1 MRNIIA
7 YFIKY
12 HVAVNVV
19 IIAFFIFGIVGALSL
34 KSSFFPLTD
43 SKNVSIN
50 ITYPGAS
57 PQEIEEGIVLK
68 IEDNLKGL
76 EGVDRVTS
84 TSRENSGSIN
94 VEIEKGRDVD
104 FMLLQVKNA
113 VDRVPT
119 FPTGME
125 PLVVSKLEVV
135 RQTISFAISGDNI
148 PLATLKQIGRQ
159 IENDIRAI
167 DGISQINISGY
178 PQEEIEI
185 AVNENSLLAYGMSF
199 TEVAQAVSNANILV
213 TGGNIKTDA
222 EEYLIRANNRSYYGD
237 ELSNLIIRADAS
249 GQTIRLKD
257 VAVVR
262 DRFSET
268 PNTSYFNGN
277 LSVNTTITSTNTE
290 DLISSAEKVRNYIEE
305 FNQKY
310 NNVQL
315 NVVSDLSVTLTERT
329 KLLTE
334 NAMMGMALVL
344 IFLSLF
350 LNTRL
355 AFWVAF
361 GLPISFLGMFI
372 FAGYF
377 DVTIN
382 VLSLFGMIIVIG
394 ILVDDGIVI
403 AENIYQH
410 YEKGKTP
417 VQAAIDGTMEV
428 LPPIVSAIIT
438 TILAF
443 SIFLFLDGRIGEF
456 FGEVS
461 VIVILTLAVSLI
473 EALIILPAH
482 LAHSKAMQPVDNKP
496 KKGIA
501 KVFSKLRV
509 INRSG
514 DRAMAWLR
522 DKMYSPTLHFALK
535 YKLLTFSIF
544 VFALLLT
551 FGSVGGG
558 IIRTAFFPQ
567 IASDR
572 VQVTLQMPNGTNEK
586 VTDSIISL
594 IEEKAEI
601 VNQELT
607 EQYLKG
613 TDKILYKN
621 VIKNVGP
628 GSSAA
633 SLTIN
638 LLPGEERPD
647 AIRSDMVTTRLRE
660 LVGPVIGVES
670 LIYGS
675 GGNFGGD
682 PVSVSLLGYNID
694 ELKGAK
700 TELKNALLNNAA
712 LKDVADNDPA
722 GIKEIRLELKEN
734 AYLLG
739 LDLRTVMNQV
749 RAGFFGTQAQR
760 FQRGQDEIRVWVR
773 YDREN
778 RSSIT
783 DLDEMRILAPN
794 GSRVPLKEIVNYT
807 IERGEVAI
815 NHLDGRREIQISADL
830 KDAQTTS
837 ATDVMTEIRTE
848 IMPEIQSRYPTVS
861 ASYEGQNREAG
872 KLLGSLQFV
881 GLTVLF
887 LIYVTIAFT
896 FRSFS
901 QPLMLLLLIPFSL
914 TAVAWGHWIHNFPM
928 NILSMLG
935 IIALIGIMV
944 NDGLVLIG
952 KFNSNLRIGM
962 SFDEAIYEA
971 GRSRFRAI
979 FLTSL
984 TTAAGLAPLI
994 FEQSRQAQFL
1004 IPMAISIAYGI
1015 GFATVLTLIMLP
1027 IFLSFSNK
1035 VKVSTKWLA
1044 TGNEISKEEVE
1055 RAIKEQ
1061 KEEVHLQGQ
1070 MVSKL
1075 LKEPTNGSPN
1085 ADPKKDLL
1093 KELEDTK

>member
-1 MRNIIA
+1 MRNVIA

-12 HVAVNVV
+12 HVAVNVI
-19 IIAFFIFGIVGALSL
+19 IIAFAIFGIMGAYSL

-43 SKNVSIN
+43 SKNVFIN

-57 PQEIEEGIVLK
+57 PQEVEEGIVLK

-94 VEIEKGRDVD
+94 VEIEKGRDID

-125 PLVVSKLEVV
+125 PLIVSKLEAI
-135 RQTISFAISGDNI
+135 RQTIIFAISGEQV

-167 DGISQINISGY
+167 DGISQITISGY

-185 AVNENSLLAYGMSF
+185 AVNENNLLAYNLSF
-199 TEVAQAVSNANILV
+199 NEVSQAVGNANILV
-213 TGGNIKTDA
+213 TGGNIKTSA
-222 EEYLIRANNRSYYGD
+222 EEYLIRANNRSYYGN
-237 ELSNLIIRADAS
+237 ELSNIIIKADPN

-257 VAVVR
+257 VAIIR

-268 PNTSYFNGN
+268 PNASYFNGN
-277 LSVNTTITSTNTE
+277 ISVSTTITSTNTE
-290 DLISSAEKVRNYIEE
+290 DLIGSAQKVKDYVTD

-315 NVVSDLSVTLTERT
+315 SVVSDLSKTLTQRT
-329 KLLTE
+329 ELLTS
-334 NAMMGMALVL
+334 NAIMGMILVL
-344 IFLSLF
+344 LFLSLF

-361 GLPISFLGMFI
+361 GLPIAFLGMFV
-372 FAGYF
+372 FAGFF

-410 YEKGKTP
+410 YEKGKSP
-417 VQAAIDGTMEV
+417 IEAAIDGTMEV
-428 LPPIVSAIIT
+428 IPPIVSAIIT
-438 TILAF
+438 TVLAF

-461 VIVILTLAVSLI
+461 VVVILTLVVSLV

-482 LAHSKAMQPVDNKP
+482 LAHSKALQPVD
-496 KKGIA
+496 KKEKTGIA
-501 KVFSKLRV
+501 AAFAKLRV
-509 INRSG
+509 INQAG
-514 DRAMAWLR
+514 DRFMKWMR
-522 DKMYSPTLHFALK
+522 DYMYGPTLKFALK
-535 YKLLTFSIF
+535 YKMLTFGIF
-544 VFALLLT
+544 AMLLILT
-551 FGSVGGG
+551 FGSIGGG
-558 IIRTAFFPQ
+558 IIRTSFFPR

-572 VQVTLQMPNGTNEK
+572 VQVELLMPNGTNEK
-586 VTDSIISL
+586 VTDSIISM
-594 IEEKAEI
+594 IDDKAEI

-607 EQYLKG
+607 EKYLKG
-613 TDKILYKN
+613 TDKILFEN
-621 VIKNVGP
+621 VIRRVGP

-633 SLTIN
+633 TLTIN

-647 AIRSDMVTTRLRE
+647 AIRSDLVTNRLRE

-682 PVSVSLLGYNID
+682 PVSISLLGNDIA
-694 ELKGAK
+694 ELKAAK
-700 TELKNALLNNAA
+700 TELKTAMVNNSA

-739 LDLRTVMNQV
+739 LDLRAVMNQV

-778 RSSIT
+778 RSSIA
-783 DLDEMRILAPN
+783 DLDEMRIVTPSGN
-794 GSRVPLKEIVNYT
+794 RVPLKEIASYS
-807 IERGEVAI
+807 IKRGDVAI
-815 NHLDGRREIQISADL
+815 NRLEGRREIQISADL
-830 KDAQTTS
+830 QDANTTS
-837 ATDVMTEIRTE
+837 ATDILAEIRND
-848 IMPEIQSRYPTVS
+848 IMPEILSKYPTVTP
-861 ASYEGQNREAG
+861 SYEGQNREAG
-872 KLLGSLQFV
+872 KMMKSLNVV
-881 GLTVLF
+881 GITVLL
-887 LIYVTIAFT
+887 LIYITIAFT

-901 QPLMLLLLIPFSL
+901 QPLMLLLLVPFSI
-914 TAVAWGHWIHNFPM
+914 TAVGWGHWIHGFPI
-928 NILSMLG
+928 NILSGLG
-935 IIALIGIMV
+935 VIALIGIMV

-952 KFNSNLRIGM
+952 KFNGNLRQGM
-962 SFDEAIYEA
+962 NFDDALFEA

-979 FLTSL
+979 FLTSI
-984 TTAAGLAPLI
+984 TTIAGLAPLML
-994 FEQSRQAQFL
+994 ETSRQAQFL

-1015 GFATVLTLIMLP
+1015 GFATILTLVMLP

-1035 VKVSTKWLA
+1035 VKVSSKWLK
-1044 TGNEISKEEVE
+1044 TGNDITKEEVE

-1061 KEEVHLQGQ
+1061 VEEAHLSRGLSHSHA
-1070 MVSKL
+1070 VST
-1075 LKEPTNGSPN
+1075 EG
-1085 ADPKKDLL
+1085 
-1093 KELEDTK
+1093 LEHN

>member
-1 MRNIIA
+1 MRGLIA

-12 HVAVNVV
+12 HVAVSVFILAFVV
-19 IIAFFIFGIVGALSL
+19 FGIAGALSL
-34 KSSFFPLTD
+34 KSSFFPLSD
-43 SKNVSIN
+43 SKNIAIN
-50 ITYPGAS
+50 IAYPGAS
-57 PQEIEEGIVLK
+57 PQEVEEGIVLK

-84 TSRENSGSIN
+84 TSRENSGTIN
-94 VEIEKGRDVD
+94 VEIEKGRDID
-104 FMLLQVKNA
+104 FMLLEVKNA
-113 VDRVPT
+113 VDRVPS

-125 PLVVSKLEVV
+125 PLIVSKLEAV
-135 RQTISFAISGDNI
+135 RQTISFSVSGDNV
-148 PLATLKQIGRQ
+148 PLSTLKQIGRQ
-159 IENDIRAI
+159 IENDIRTME
-167 DGISQINISGY
+167 GISQINISGY

-185 AVNENSLLAYGMSF
+185 AVNENSLLAYNLSF
-199 TEVAQAVSNANILV
+199 NDVSQAVANANILV

-237 ELSNLIIRADAS
+237 ELSNLIVRADAS
-249 GQTIRLKD
+249 GQTVRLKD
-257 VAVVR
+257 VAIIR

-277 LSVNTTITSTNTE
+277 LAVNVSITSTNTE
-290 DLISSAEKVRNYIEE
+290 DLISAADLVKDYVEE
-305 FNQKY
+305 FNHKY
-310 NNVQL
+310 NNVQA
-315 NVVSDLSVTLTERT
+315 NVVSDQSVTLTQRT
-329 KLLTE
+329 ELLTE
-334 NAMMGMALVL
+334 NAIMGMILVL

-372 FAGYF
+372 FAGFF

-410 YEKGKTP
+410 YERGKTP
-417 VQAAIDGTMEV
+417 IQAAIDGTMEV
-428 LPPIVSAIIT
+428 IPPIVSAIIT

-456 FGEVS
+456 FSEVS
-461 VIVILTLAVSLI
+461 VIVILTLVVSLV

-482 LAHSKAMQPVDNKP
+482 LAHSKALQPLDKKP

-509 INRSG
+509 INEYG
-514 DRAMAWLR
+514 
-522 DKMYSPTLHFALK
+522 DKMMVWMRDTVYGPALRFTLKHK
-535 YKLLTFSIF
+535 ILTFSFFIM
-544 VFALLLT
+544 ALVLT
-551 FGSVGGG
+551 LGSVGGG
-558 IIRTAFFPQ
+558 IIRTAFFPS

-572 VQVTLQMPNGTNEK
+572 VQVSLLMPNGTNEK
-586 VTDSIISL
+586 ITDSIISL

-607 EQYLKG
+607 ETYLKG
-613 TDKILYKN
+613 TDKVLFENMIRT
-621 VIKNVGP
+621 VGP

-633 SLTIN
+633 SLVIN

-647 AIRSDMVTTRLRE
+647 EIASNLVTSRLQE
-660 LVGPVIGVES
+660 LVGPVLGVES

-682 PVSVSLLGYNID
+682 PVSVSLMGNNIQ

-700 TELKNALLNNAA
+700 KELKTALENNAL

-739 LDLRTVMNQV
+739 LDLRTIMNQV

-773 YDREN
+773 YDRQD

-783 DLDEMRILAPN
+783 DLDEMRITTPSGN
-794 GSRVPLKEIVNYT
+794 KVPLKEIATYT
-807 IERGEVAI
+807 IERGDVAI

-830 KDAQTTS
+830 KDDKATS
-837 ATDVMTEIRTE
+837 ATDIMTDIRTQV
-848 IMPEIQSRYPTVS
+848 MPEIQSKYPTVT

-872 KLLGSLQFV
+872 KLLGSLKSV
-881 GLTVLF
+881 GLTVLL
-887 LIYVTIAFT
+887 LIYIVIAFT

-901 QPLMLLLLIPFSL
+901 QPLLLILLVPFSL
-914 TAVAWGHWIHNFPM
+914 TAVAWGHWLHDFPI

-952 KFNSNLRIGM
+952 KFNSNLRGGM
-962 SFDEAIYEA
+962 KFDDAIFEA
-971 GRSRFRAI
+971 GKSRFRAI
-979 FLTSL
+979 FLTSI
-984 TTAAGLAPLI
+984 TTIAGLAPLLL
-994 FEQSRQAQFL
+994 EKSRQAQFL
-1004 IPMAISIAYGI
+1004 KPMAISIAYGI
-1015 GFATVLTLIMLP
+1015 GFATILTLLMLP
-1027 IFLSFSNK
+1027 LFLAFSNRF
-1035 VKVSTKWLA
+1035 KVSSKWLA
-1044 TGNEISKEEVE
+1044 TGGHVTKEEVE

-1061 KEEVHLQGQ
+1061 AQERHMEKNHYQIENEIHSNGNIEETTEK
-1070 MVSKL
+1070 SI
-1075 LKEPTNGSPN
+1075 
-1085 ADPKKDLL
+1085 
-1093 KELEDTK
+1093 

>member
-43 SKNVSIN
+43 SKNISIN

-125 PLVVSKLEVV
+125 PLIVSKLEVV

-159 IENDIRAI
+159 IENDIRSI
-167 DGISQINISGY
+167 DGISQINVSGY

-268 PNTSYFNGN
+268 PNASYFNGN

-310 NNVQL
+310 NNVKL

-334 NAMMGMALVL
+334 NAIMGMALVL

-417 VQAAIDGTMEV
+417 IQAAIDGTMEV

-438 TILAF
+438 TVLAF

-482 LAHSKAMQPVDNKP
+482 LAHSKALQPVNNKP

-501 KVFSKLRV
+501 KVFSKLRG

-514 DRAMAWLR
+514 DRFMAWLR
-522 DKMYSPTLHFALK
+522 DKMYSPTLRFALK

-586 VTDSIISL
+586 VTDSIISV

-613 TDKILYKN
+613 TDKILYEN

-628 GSSAA
+628 GSSSAT
-633 SLTIN
+633 LTIN

-700 TELKNALLNNAA
+700 IELKNALLNNTE

-778 RSSIT
+778 RSSIS
-783 DLDEMRILAPN
+783 DLDEMRIVAPN
-794 GSRVPLKEIVNYT
+794 GSRVPLKEIANYS

-837 ATDVMTEIRTE
+837 ATDIMTEIRTE

-881 GLTVLF
+881 GLTVLL

-914 TAVAWGHWIHNFPM
+914 TAVAWGHYIHNFPM

-952 KFNSNLRIGM
+952 KFNSNLRNGM
-962 SFDEAIYEA
+962 NFDDAIFEA

-1015 GFATVLTLIMLP
+1015 GFATVLTLVMLP

-1035 VKVSTKWLA
+1035 VKVGTKWLA
-1044 TGNEISKEEVE
+1044 TGNVITKEEVE

-1070 MVSKL
+1070 MVTKL
-1075 LKEPTNGSPN
+1075 LKEPTNGSPVS
-1085 ADPKKDLL
+1085 DPKKDLE
-1093 KELEDTK
+1093 KELKDTK

>member
-1 MRNIIA
+1 MKNVIA

-12 HVAVNVV
+12 HVAVNVI
-19 IIAFFIFGIVGALSL
+19 IIAFAIFGIMGAYSL

-43 SKNVSIN
+43 SKNVFIN

-57 PQEIEEGIVLK
+57 PQEVEEGIVLK

-84 TSRENSGSIN
+84 TSRENSGNIN
-94 VEIEKGRDVD
+94 VEIEKGRDID

-125 PLVVSKLEVV
+125 PLIVSKLEVV
-135 RQTISFAISGDNI
+135 RQTISFAISGENV

-167 DGISQINISGY
+167 DGISQITISGY

-185 AVNENSLLAYGMSF
+185 AVNENNLLAYNLSF
-199 TEVAQAVSNANILV
+199 NEVAQAVGNANILV
-213 TGGNIKTDA
+213 TGGNIKTNA
-222 EEYLIRANNRSYYGD
+222 EEYLIRANNRSYYGN
-237 ELSNLIIRADAS
+237 ELSNIIIKADPN

-257 VAVVR
+257 VAIIR

-268 PNTSYFNGN
+268 PNASYFNGN
-277 LSVNTTITSTNTE
+277 MSVSTTITSTNTE
-290 DLISSAEKVRNYIEE
+290 DLIDSAQKVKDYIIE
-305 FNQKY
+305 FNEKY

-315 NVVSDLSVTLTERT
+315 SVVSDLSKTLTQRT
-329 KLLTE
+329 ELLTE
-334 NAMMGMALVL
+334 NAIMGMALVL
-344 IFLSLF
+344 LFLSLF

-361 GLPISFLGMFI
+361 GLPIAFLGMFA
-372 FAGYF
+372 FAGFF

-410 YEKGKTP
+410 YEKGKSP
-417 VQAAIDGTMEV
+417 IQAAIDGTMEV
-428 LPPIVSAIIT
+428 IPPIVSAIIT

-461 VIVILTLAVSLI
+461 VIVILTLVVSLV

-482 LAHSKAMQPVDNKP
+482 LAHSKALQPVD
-496 KKGIA
+496 KKEKTGIA
-501 KVFSKLRV
+501 AAFAKLRV
-509 INRSG
+509 INQAG
-514 DRAMAWLR
+514 DRFMKWMR
-522 DKMYSPTLHFALK
+522 DNMYGPTLKFALK
-535 YKLLTFSIF
+535 YKMLTFGIF
-544 VFALLLT
+544 AMLLILT
-551 FGSVGGG
+551 FGSIGGG
-558 IIRTAFFPQ
+558 IIKTSFFPR

-572 VQVTLQMPNGTNEK
+572 VQVELLMPNGTNEK
-586 VTDSIISL
+586 VTDSIISM
-594 IEEKAEI
+594 IDEKAEI

-607 EQYLKG
+607 EKYLNG
-613 TDKILYKN
+613 TDKILFEN
-621 VIKNVGP
+621 VIRRVGP

-633 SLTIN
+633 TLTIN

-647 AIRSDMVTTRLRE
+647 AIRSDMVTNRLRE
-660 LVGPVIGVES
+660 LVGPVIGIES

-682 PVSVSLLGYNID
+682 PVSVSLLGNNIQ
-694 ELKGAK
+694 ELKAAK
-700 TELKNALLNNAA
+700 TELKAAMVNNSA

-739 LDLRTVMNQV
+739 LDLRTIMNQV

-783 DLDEMRILAPN
+783 DLDEMKIVAPS
-794 GSRVPLKEIVNYT
+794 GTRVPLKEIANYT
-807 IERGEVAI
+807 IERGDVAI
-815 NHLDGRREIQISADL
+815 NRLEGRREIQISADL
-830 KDAQTTS
+830 NDANTTS
-837 ATDVMTEIRTE
+837 ATDIMVEIQND
-848 IMPEIQSRYPTVS
+848 IMPEILSKYPTVTP
-861 ASYEGQNREAG
+861 SYEGQNREAG
-872 KLLGSLQFV
+872 KMMKSLRVVGIAVLL
-881 GLTVLF
+881 
-887 LIYVTIAFT
+887 LIYITIAFT

-901 QPLMLLLLIPFSL
+901 QPLMLLLLVPFSV
-914 TAVAWGHWIHNFPM
+914 TAVGWGHWIHGFPI
-928 NILSMLG
+928 NILSGLG
-935 IIALIGIMV
+935 VIALIGIMV

-952 KFNSNLRIGM
+952 KFNGNLRQGM
-962 SFDEAIYEA
+962 KFDDALFEA

-979 FLTSL
+979 FLTSV
-984 TTAAGLAPLI
+984 TTIAGLAPLLL
-994 FEQSRQAQFL
+994 EKSRQAQFL
-1004 IPMAISIAYGI
+1004 KPMAISIAYGI
-1015 GFATVLTLIMLP
+1015 AFATILTLVMLP
-1027 IFLSFSNK
+1027 IFLAFSNK
-1035 VKVSTKWLA
+1035 VKVSSKWLK
-1044 TGNEISKEEVE
+1044 TGDDITKEEVE

-1061 KEEVHLQGQ
+1061 VEEAHLSGDLSHSHA
-1070 MVSKL
+1070 VSIENIENNL
-1075 LKEPTNGSPN
+1075 VDSN
-1085 ADPKKDLL
+1085 
-1093 KELEDTK
+1093 

>member
-178 PQEEIEI
+178 PEEEIEI

-277 LSVNTTITSTNTE
+277 LSVSTTITSTNTE

-372 FAGYF
+372 FAGFF

-438 TILAF
+438 TVLAF

-535 YKLLTFSIF
+535 YKLLTFSFF

-613 TDKILYKN
+613 TDKILYEN

-700 TELKNALLNNAA
+700 TELKNALLSNAA
-712 LKDVADNDPA
+712 LKDVADNDPV

-783 DLDEMRILAPN
+783 DLDEMRIVAPN
-794 GSRVPLKEIVNYT
+794 GSRVPLKEIANYT
-807 IERGEVAI
+807 IDRGEVAI
-815 NHLDGRREIQISADL
+815 NHLDGQREIQISADL

-848 IMPEIQSRYPTVS
+848 IMPDIQSRYPTVS

-901 QPLMLLLLIPFSL
+901 QPLMLLILIPFSL

-952 KFNSNLRIGM
+952 KFNNNLRIGM

-1044 TGNEISKEEVE
+1044 TGNVISKEEVE

-1061 KEEVHLQGQ
+1061 KEEVHLQDQ

-1075 LKEPTNGSPN
+1075 LKETTNGSPDS
-1085 ADPKKDLL
+1085 DPKKDLL